1 MPVFIDEIVVDVPP
15 PESTAGQ
22 QSRDAQG
29 AANATPTPA
38 WTPEFAHMLDQQLSV
53 ALERR
58 ARLLAD

>member
-15 PESTAGQ
+15 PEASAGQ

-38 WTPEFAHMLDQQLSV
+38 WTPEFASMLDQQLGI

-58 ARLLAD
+58 LRLLAD

>member
-1 MPVFIDEIVVDVPP
+1 MPVLIDEIVVDVPP
-15 PESTAGQ
+15 PETSSGQ
-22 QSRDAQG
+22 RSRDVQG

-38 WTPEFAHMLDQQLSV
+38 WTPEFASMLDQQLGI

>member
-1 MPVFIDEIVVDVPP
+1 MPIHIDEIVVDVPP
-15 PESTAGQ
+15 PEASSGQ

-38 WTPEFAHMLDQQLSV
+38 WTPEFAFMLDQQLGI
-53 ALERR
+53 AIERR